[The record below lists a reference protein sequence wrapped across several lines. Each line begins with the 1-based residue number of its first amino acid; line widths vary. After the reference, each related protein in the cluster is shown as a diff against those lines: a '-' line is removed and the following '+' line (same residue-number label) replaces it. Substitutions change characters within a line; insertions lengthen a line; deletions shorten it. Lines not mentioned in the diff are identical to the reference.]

1 MTEAT
6 ELTPTVAAT
15 DSQDATILKGL
26 LEILEDMIADWD
38 MDLDAP
44 LGPDT
49 RLIADLNFES
59 IDVVQFVA
67 AIEEHFRNRAIPFE
81 ELVMQDGRYVDEITV
96 STVRDFLA
104 IHLAK

>member
-15 DSQDATILKGL
+15 EGQDATILKGL

>member
-6 ELTPTVAAT
+6 ELTPTAAAA
-15 DSQDATILKGL
+15 DSQDAVILRGL

-81 ELVMQDGRYVDEITV
+81 ELVMRDGRYVDEIAV
-96 STVRDFLA
+96 STVKDFLVL
-104 IHLAK
+104 HLAK